1 MPAHAI
7 NTIFERSTNRTVVL
21 RADAHVSNRRRS
33 MAVSVTCA
41 ATRIRRPP
49 LSDAGSVNSARDA
62 TQPFI
67 RDTTLVPDEFHG
79 DWNYKLDPR

>member
-33 MAVSVTCA
+33 MAVSITCA
-41 ATRIRRPP
+41 ATGIRRPP
-49 LSDAGSVNSARDA
+49 FSDAGSVPVHAMLLNRLFA
-62 TQPFI
+62 T
-67 RDTTLVPDEFHG
+67 LH
-79 DWNYKLDPR
+79 